1 MKKLKYYM
9 IDVFAEKRFS
19 GNQLAVFT
27 DGSGLSGETMQSMAR
42 EVNFSE
48 TTFILSGDADKAIYN
63 VRIFTPEYEVPFAG
77 HPTLGTAYV
86 IRNMLCKGLGD
97 VITLNLEAG
106 RIPVTLSASP
116 EGPDIYWMRQIE
128 PEFQDILPIEDLL
141 PVLGL
146 NRDDYDDKFPI
157 QQVSTGLPH
166 IIVPIKSLDALR
178 RIKLHTQNYYQLID
192 RTWAKNI
199 QVFCPEA
206 HGDLNGISTRM
217 FTDYLG
223 IPEDPA
229 TGSGNGCLA
238 GYLVRHRYFGSDAID
253 VRSEQGYEMGRPS
266 LLHLKASLKE
276 GHIEVNVGGSV
287 VPIAEGFFY
296 E

>member
-1 MKKLKYYM
+1 MNQLRYY
-9 IDVFAEKRFS
+9 IVDVFAERRFS

-27 DGSGLSGETMQSMAR
+27 DGSGLSGETMQSIAR
-42 EVNFSE
+42 EINFSE
-48 TTFILSGDADKAIYN
+48 ITFILSGDADKSLYN

-77 HPTLGTAYV
+77 HPTLGTAHV
-86 IRNMLCKGLGD
+86 IRSILRKGSAEP
-97 VITLNLEAG
+97 ITLNLEAG
-106 RIPVTLSASP
+106 QIPVTLSKSP
-116 EGPDIYWMRQIE
+116 DGSEIYWMKQIE
-128 PEFQDILPIEDLL
+128 PEFRDILTIEDLI

-146 NRDDYDDKFPI
+146 DKEDFESKFPI

-178 RIKLHTQNYYQLID
+178 RIKLHTQNYYHLID
-192 RTWAKNI
+192 KTWAKNI

-206 HGDLNGISTRM
+206 HGVQKGISTRM

-238 GYLVRHRYFGSDAID
+238 GYLIRHRYYGTDSIE

-266 LLHLKASLKE
+266 LLHLKASQKE
-276 GHIEVNVGGSV
+276 GRIEVNIGGSV